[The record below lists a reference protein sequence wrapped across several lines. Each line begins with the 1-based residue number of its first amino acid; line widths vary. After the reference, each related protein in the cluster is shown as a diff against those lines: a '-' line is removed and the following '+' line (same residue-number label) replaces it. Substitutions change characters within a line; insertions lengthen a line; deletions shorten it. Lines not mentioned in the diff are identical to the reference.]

1 MTEQG
6 KKKIKIKTTGNQLEL
21 TVDRGWY
28 EPRRTIENERISSI
42 QCPSCKSTDK
52 KHIIKRNNNGIMGPG
67 FRSWIVEEHF
77 ECNECGTMYKD
88 IFKIKKHTHKFEFDG
103 DQCDICGKTVAEI
116 LVKD

>member
-52 KHIIKRNNNGIMGPG
+52 KHIIKRNNNGIMGQDFVLG
-67 FRSWIVEEHF
+67 LLKNISNVMNVEQ
-77 ECNECGTMYKD
+77 C
-88 IFKIKKHTHKFEFDG
+88 IKTYLKLKNIHINSNLMATNVIYVEKPS
-103 DQCDICGKTVAEI
+103 QKY
-116 LVKD
+116 